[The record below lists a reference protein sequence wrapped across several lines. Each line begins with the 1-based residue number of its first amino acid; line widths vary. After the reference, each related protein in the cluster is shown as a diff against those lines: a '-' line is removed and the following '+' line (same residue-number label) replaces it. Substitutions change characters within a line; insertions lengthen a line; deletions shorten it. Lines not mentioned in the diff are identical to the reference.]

1 MQLFAQDIFCQR
13 GMVSVLGSDMSD
25 LEKGLKAVEKAL
37 KAKPKGQAPKLTPEQ
52 FQQLSKVKIT
62 LQLVLLGVKTPMDLQ
77 QETVK
82 MLSKLAKTFIEEASE
97 KANAKPE
104 E

>member
-1 MQLFAQDIFCQR
+1 
-13 GMVSVLGSDMSD
+13 MSD
-25 LEKGLKAVEKAL
+25 LIKGLKAVESAL

-77 QETVK
+77 QETAK
-82 MLSKLAKTFIEEASE
+82 MLAKLAKTFIEEASQ
-97 KANAKPE
+97 KANVKPE